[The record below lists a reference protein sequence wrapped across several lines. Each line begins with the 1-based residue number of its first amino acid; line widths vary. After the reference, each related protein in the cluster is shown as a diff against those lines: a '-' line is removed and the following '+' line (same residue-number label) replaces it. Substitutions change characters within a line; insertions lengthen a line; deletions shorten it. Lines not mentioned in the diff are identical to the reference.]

1 MKKKNNPKAVVPEHV
16 ALIMDGNGR
25 WARKRNLPK
34 IAGHKQGIE
43 AVKRIMEAAIEHG
56 VRVLTFY
63 TFSTEN
69 WSRPRSE
76 VNNLLK
82 LLNQH
87 ITKDIDGLSEKDI
100 RLNIIGR
107 VDDLP
112 DELRKKLLDS
122 VEKTSGNK
130 TLLVNMAISYGSRDE
145 IIRAARKAASDAK
158 KGIIDPEK
166 IDEAAFSG
174 YLDTAGQP
182 DPDLVIRTSGEQRVS
197 NFLLWQISYS
207 ELLFTDKF
215 WPDFGKDDFARAI
228 TVYGKR
234 RRKFGG

>member
-1 MKKKNNPKAVVPEHV
+1 
-16 ALIMDGNGR
+16 
-25 WARKRNLPK
+25 
-34 IAGHKQGIE
+34 
-43 AVKRIMEAAIEHG
+43 MEAAIEHG